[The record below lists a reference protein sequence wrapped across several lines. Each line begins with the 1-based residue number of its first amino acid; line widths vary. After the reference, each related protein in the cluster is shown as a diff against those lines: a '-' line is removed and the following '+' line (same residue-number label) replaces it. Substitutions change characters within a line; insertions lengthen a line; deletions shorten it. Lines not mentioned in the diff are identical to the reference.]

1 MGPRTRRGRGRRRD
15 ARRLGVRFRRRIDEA
30 QGLSVEHWGERGIR
44 GGSQLGAQ
52 MAGAVGTLEG
62 FGGGASA
69 AGGRLPTDGDLS
81 NVERIDEC
89 LRLRAAWVRE
99 VTQWPLKRRLVSEQL
114 GASERGT
121 RLRRV
126 RHRGRQCDGP
136 ESGTQKGAGPDRAP
150 GTPARKGRPRDRA
163 GPSRAGSRAGRPE
176 TRGKAGRT
184 LHPRGRGPRG
194 PRRTR
199 AAVRSRGR
207 RPRGQFCW
215 GAVGAEAE
223 SG

>member
-1 MGPRTRRGRGRRRD
+1 MGPRTRRGQGRRRD

-30 QGLSVEHWGERGIR
+30 QGLGVEHWGERGIR

-114 GASERGT
+114 GASERAT

-126 RHRGRQCDGP
+126 RHRGRRRDGP
-136 ESGTQKGAGPDRAP
+136 ESGTQKRAGPDRAP
-150 GTPARKGRPRDRA
+150 GTPALNGRPRDRV
-163 GPSRAGSRAGRPE
+163 GPSRAGRPE

-199 AAVRSRGR
+199 
-207 RPRGQFCW
+207 PQ
-215 GAVGAEAE
+215 
-223 SG
+223 

>member
-1 MGPRTRRGRGRRRD
+1 MGPRTRRGRRRRD

-89 LRLRAAWVRE
+89 LRLQAAWVRE
-99 VTQWPLKRRLVSEQL
+99 VTQWLLKRRLVSEQL
-114 GASERGT
+114 GASERAT
-121 RLRRV
+121 RLCRV
-126 RHRGRQCDGP
+126 RRRGCRRDGP
-136 ESGTQKGAGPDRAP
+136 ESGTQKRAGPDRAP
-150 GTPARKGRPRDRA
+150 GTPARKGRPRGRA
-163 GPSRAGSRAGRPE
+163 GPSRAGRPE

>member
-1 MGPRTRRGRGRRRD
+1 MGPRTRRGRRRRD
-15 ARRLGVRFRRRIDEA
+15 KRRLGVRFRRRIDEA
-30 QGLSVEHWGERGIR
+30 QGLGVEHWGERGIR

-81 NVERIDEC
+81 NVERINEC

-114 GASERGT
+114 GASERAT

-136 ESGTQKGAGPDRAP
+136 ESGTQKRAGPDRAP
-150 GTPARKGRPRDRA
+150 GTPALNGRPQDRA
-163 GPSRAGSRAGRPE
+163 GPSLAEPGRAAGDARESGEDASPQRARSAGSAAHACCRPQSGASPARTVLLGR
-176 TRGKAGRT
+176 RG
-184 LHPRGRGPRG
+184 
-194 PRRTR
+194 
-199 AAVRSRGR
+199 SRG
-207 RPRGQFCW
+207 
-215 GAVGAEAE
+215 
-223 SG
+223 